1 MTQPRLLQN
10 FRGLRAL
17 VMAAPATC
25 TDPLQTTLERLGLTI
40 QNITLQDPAW
50 LGDLSSDRDVLFVDA
65 DLVTDL
71 AAVLGPSGQPP
82 PAPVIALTSS
92 DAPSR
97 LKALM
102 ELGATGL
109 IRKPVHPAALYPA
122 LYLSINQFRARRDL
136 LARLAE
142 HERRRQGRRFL
153 IKAIVRLMH
162 ERGMSDDDAYDLLR
176 QESMRARL
184 PLEHYCERL
193 LAAQATEPDCT
204 GTGKDLR
211 DASDVAA

>member
-1 MTQPRLLQN
+1 MMRPRLLQN

-17 VMAAPATC
+17 IIAPPSGVESLA
-25 TDPLQTTLERLGLTI
+25 PTLERLGLTVRSVAA
-40 QNITLQDPAW
+40 QDPSW
-50 LGDLSSDRDVLFVDA
+50 LADLSSDRDVLFVDA

-71 AAVLGPSGQPP
+71 AASLGPSGQPP

-97 LKALM
+97 LRALM

-109 IRKPVHPAALYPA
+109 VRKPVHPAALYPA
-122 LYLSINQFRARRDL
+122 LYLSINQFRAQRDL

-142 HERRRQGRRFL
+142 HDRRRQGRRFL
-153 IKAIVRLMH
+153 IKAIVRLMQ
-162 ERGMSDDDAYDLLR
+162 ERGMSDDEAYDLLR

-184 PLEHYCERL
+184 PLEHYCEQL
-193 LAAQATEPDCT
+193 LARRTTKPDGTE
-204 GTGKDLR
+204 TGKDMR
-211 DASDVAA
+211 DASDFAA